1 MAVYYIA
8 NSTQQ
13 PTGTPS
19 PTSAA
24 IFSQT
29 PQSMVALTLIIIVII
44 VIIVI
49 IIKQQQPGSNYEA
62 FPVQHFFVS
71 IFRREVKGLS
81 DHRPATQTPS

>member
-13 PTGTPS
+13 PIGTPS

-29 PQSMVALTLIIIVII
+29 PHSTVALTLIIIII

-49 IIKQQQPGSNYEA
+49 IIKKQRQPGSNYEV
-62 FPVQHFFVS
+62 FPVQHFLF
-71 IFRREVKGLS
+71 
-81 DHRPATQTPS
+81 PSSAER